1 MKYPIFFLLSLVA
14 GQLTGQAGDVRV
26 SVSRDTVLLGNAF
39 FVQYTINRN
48 DLRFRTPEFQDGHL
62 LSQSSTSNT
71 SIQDGKVQF
80 QSTHRFLIQPER
92 AGVFTIPSISLPGT
106 TIPAVEIYVQDNPQ
120 GLLEDPETD
129 MEWSKRDLFH
139 DSPVKNPVRKTRK
152 L

>member
-1 MKYPIFFLLSLVA
+1 MKYPIFFLLCLISSH
-14 GQLTGQAGDVRV
+14 LTGQAEDVRV

-39 FVQYTINRN
+39 FVQYTISRT
-48 DLRFRTPEFQDGHL
+48 DLRFRTPEFQDGQI

-92 AGVFTIPSISLPGT
+92 AGVFTIPSITLPGI
-106 TIPAVEIYVQDNPQ
+106 TIPAIEIFVQDNPQ
-120 GLLEDPETD
+120 GLQEDPESD
-129 MEWSKRDLFH
+129 MEWSKRDLLH
-139 DSPVKNPVRKTRK
+139 DSPLKNPVRKTRK